1 MDKASLTLGYLV
13 GRQIAGQRRAVEKTP
28 VAYLYGKDKV
38 RLPPLPEWDD
48 KTFQYVY
55 LSYTEDGAGVYAI
68 YACTAPKHLTGTA
81 SDGKPWIEF
90 DNGEAVL
97 FSGGLW
103 IGGYDPRRKFKD
115 FTEYTYPPEGTA
127 FTSGLPIWTN
137 YSIYNADGS
146 LYLEKSDPIPV
157 YE

>member
-68 YACTAPKHLTGTA
+68 YAFTAPKEISIMSININSFTHIQVQVWMRLNTF
-81 SDGKPWIEF
+81 PR
-90 DNGEAVL
+90 
-97 FSGGLW
+97 W
-103 IGGYDPRRKFKD
+103 IG
-115 FTEYTYPPEGTA
+115 
-127 FTSGLPIWTN
+127 SQCHN
-137 YSIYNADGS
+137 
-146 LYLEKSDPIPV
+146 
-157 YE
+157 